1 MSERPSGSSGG
12 LGLSTAQAKHRL
24 LELMDGGGG
33 DGGVRIPVPF
43 HIDWRARAVAVLVG
57 ASVAVAVLL
66 VASGACVLVAGG
78 QGQGRR
84 KQGRGAAA
92 VAEGA
97 LVLLAL
103 AGALWVLAREARL
116 EVRELDERLRAVARE
131 IRAWT
136 GTYGDLRTT
145 PPLPTVATFL
155 ALRDGRWRDVPTLLL
170 VEGDVV
176 GRERVDGGACVSS
189 IDGVEVERISADGIS
204 VDGADKS
211 GKMALFV
218 VRAPPL
224 RAHLALI
231 AQHHRRAARSV
242 LQNQAGAVARLCVL
256 RVLPAAAVAAAAAA
270 AAQAATSAAGGG
282 AAAAVAEA
290 VAGRTAHVL
299 LPFACAAAWAVLWV
313 CGRVACTARVVA
325 VFDALQRSKTEYED
339 TADIDAFDVEALPP
353 TKDVAVGARAVAA
366 RARWLWAHCDYRN
379 LARSTSLAETLGN
392 VTVICCV
399 DREGTIA
406 EPLRVPEQIV
416 VPAADDVAV
425 LDLDGAAIVDDGWQA
440 HLPALRPLALACG
453 LAGASAASHGLAR
466 ISRAV
471 GVARAD
477 LAPFRVLR
485 SLRASAQ
492 QQQPGGGGGP
502 LCLEA
507 VVVQPAAAATATAAA
522 GLQMLAHGGVELVL
536 AMCLDYFDGCAVRP
550 LDDRATAM
558 FYGLHLNAL
567 QQDLQCLAFA
577 YRPLALDAA
586 ALRWLRWDQQPAA
599 TSAQSAR

>member
-33 DGGVRIPVPF
+33 GGDGGVRIPVPF
-43 HIDWRARAVAVLVG
+43 HIDWRTRAVAVLVG

-78 QGQGRR
+78 QGRGRQ

-176 GRERVDGGACVSS
+176 GRERRLRRSN
-189 IDGVEVERISADGIS
+189 
-204 VDGADKS
+204 
-211 GKMALFV
+211 
-218 VRAPPL
+218 APVTPN
-224 RAHLALI
+224 
-231 AQHHRRAARSV
+231 RRAAR
-242 LQNQAGAVARLCVL
+242 
-256 RVLPAAAVAAAAAA
+256 
-270 AAQAATSAAGGG
+270 
-282 AAAAVAEA
+282 AEA

-399 DREGTIA
+399 DREGTLA

-485 SLRASAQ
+485 SLRASAPPPPHQ
-492 QQQPGGGGGP
+492 QQQPGGGGGGGP

-507 VVVQPAAAATATAAA
+507 V
-522 GLQMLAHGGVELVL
+522 
-536 AMCLDYFDGCAVRP
+536 
-550 LDDRATAM
+550 
-558 FYGLHLNAL
+558 
-567 QQDLQCLAFA
+567 
-577 YRPLALDAA
+577 
-586 ALRWLRWDQQPAA
+586 
-599 TSAQSAR
+599 

>member
-24 LELMDGGGG
+24 LELMDCG

-43 HIDWRARAVAVLVG
+43 HIDWRARAVVVLVG
-57 ASVAVAVLL
+57 ASAAVAVLL
-66 VASGACVLVAGG
+66 VASGACILVAGG
-78 QGQGRR
+78 QGQGRQ
-84 KQGRGAAA
+84 KQGRGVAA

-103 AGALWVLAREARL
+103 AGALWVLVREARL
-116 EVRELDERLRAVARE
+116 EARELDERLRAVARE

-176 GRERVDGGACVSS
+176 GRECVDGASAS
-189 IDGVEVERISADGIS
+189 IGGVEVERISADGIS

-256 RVLPAAAVAAAAAA
+256 RVLPAAAVVAVAAA
-270 AAQAATSAAGGG
+270 AAQAATTSVAGG
-282 AAAAVAEA
+282 AAAAVVEA

-416 VPAADDVAV
+416 VPAAADDVAV

-485 SLRASAQ
+485 SLRASA
-492 QQQPGGGGGP
+492 PP
-502 LCLEA
+502 
-507 VVVQPAAAATATAAA
+507 
-522 GLQMLAHGGVELVL
+522 
-536 AMCLDYFDGCAVRP
+536 
-550 LDDRATAM
+550 
-558 FYGLHLNAL
+558 
-567 QQDLQCLAFA
+567 
-577 YRPLALDAA
+577 
-586 ALRWLRWDQQPAA
+586 
-599 TSAQSAR
+599 